1 MATHQRDSSVA
12 STSRS
17 PTQDDNK
24 MKVSKP
30 DAFYG
35 DRYKLENWINQILL
49 YFYLEN
55 IPSNKQSLIAAS
67 YLRGGAQQWISPM
80 LTARLIHNRDPA
92 GIFGSFATF
101 VEAIRGIYGLSNDQQ
116 VATRHVQHIIQK
128 GSASQYTAKFKEYAA
143 KTGWD
148 DAALRS
154 MYYRGL
160 KDKVKDGLM
169 HYGAATDTIE
179 QLAKA
184 AIEVDDKIYEREME
198 KRHTGQIRG
207 RSGYASNGWTGGQQ
221 RRDPDA
227 MELDATQGRPRKGQG
242 KGKGA
247 KGKGQAQGKKR
258 EGLKCYNC
266 QRIGH
271 YARDCRSGKVRPQQ
285 SRAAY
290 QPMEVNMM
298 EHRDRSLIEGPGT
311 DDDYD
316 ESIWDFVD
324 ERFEGN
330 TFREL
335 ASDDS
340 VRTTKNAIVSMTAL
354 AMELNPDLETAFLE
368 QRERLIAYAETL
380 EEGQIGQLH
389 QSVLNQE
396 KAYLVQ
402 ERERKEREEHAT
414 LHWSFCYNDSCSRHY
429 RSKMDRGWFPQRPR
443 KELNATLGW
452 GNLPT
457 SPARQP
463 LQQARDDGNI
473 ARGRSPPPYRW
484 EDATLQENIPPQD
497 EDQDEYEEE
506 EPETINIQELGVI
519 PEIPESTQGEAT
531 PEDSEEEYTDDDEP
545 DDNEILNF
553 SVDGPEPIKRMVLHI
568 VQRYEEIFPRI
579 QGKRRLNPRG
589 FDEALLGLRS
599 MFWKYRR
606 VYTNFTEY
614 AHVREIVPIGSRFNP
629 DGSYFTPDGK
639 FIPRQMRERIRL
651 IDLRYRE
658 FYRIQDA
665 WQDDE
670 MSEQE
675 LKAKSKEEIES
686 WVILPRT
693 PPGTPEPTTTRQLL
707 PRTRAIISGHIN
719 VEQQGSH
726 VVLTP
731 KTGPL
736 NWKVSLVQT
745 TGTAKNY

>member
-1 MATHQRDSSVA
+1 MATQRDSSVA
-12 STSRS
+12 STNRASS
-17 PTQDDNK
+17 HDDK
-24 MKVSKP
+24 MKVAKP
-30 DAFYG
+30 DMFYG
-35 DRYKLENWINQILL
+35 DRYKLDDWLNQVLL
-49 YFYLEN
+49 YFVMEGV
-55 IPSNKQSLIAAS
+55 PETKQALTAAS
-67 YLRGGAQQWISPM
+67 YLRGDAQQWIRPR
-80 LTARLIHNRDPA
+80 LTDKLLRNQDPE
-92 GIFGSFATF
+92 GIFGSFRTF
-101 VEAIRGIYGLSNDQQ
+101 VNAIRNIYGLSNDQQ
-116 VATRHVQHIIQK
+116 VAIRHIQHIVQK
-128 GSASQYTAKFKEYAA
+128 GSASQYTAKFKEHAA
-143 KTGWD
+143 KTEWD
-148 DAALRS
+148 DNALRT

-160 KDKVKDGLM
+160 KDNVKDELLR
-169 HYGAATDTIE
+169 YGAAQDTLE
-179 QLAKA
+179 RLMKA
-184 AIEVDDKIYEREME
+184 AIEVDDKLYERAME
-198 KRHTGQIRG
+198 RRHTGQFRG

-227 MELDATQGRPRKGQG
+227 MELDATQGRPHKGQG
-242 KGKGA
+242 NGKGA
-247 KGKGQAQGKKR
+247 RGKGKAQGKKR

-266 QRIGH
+266 QKIGH

-298 EHRDRSLIEGPGT
+298 EHRDRSFIEGPGT

-316 ESIWDFVD
+316 ESIYDFVD
-324 ERFEGN
+324 ERFEN
-330 TFREL
+330 DTFREL
-335 ASDDS
+335 ASNDS
-340 VRTTKNAIVSMTAL
+340 VRTTKDAIVSMTAL
-354 AMELNPDLETAFLE
+354 AMKLNPDLESALLE

-380 EEGQIGQLH
+380 EEGQIGQLQ
-389 QSVLNQE
+389 QSVLNQK
-396 KAYLVQ
+396 KAYLVK

-429 RSKMDRGWFPQRPR
+429 SSKLNHGWFPQRPR
-443 KELNATLGW
+443 KELNATIGW
-452 GNLPT
+452 DNLPT
-457 SPARQP
+457 SPVRQP
-463 LQQARDDGNI
+463 LQQVRDDGNI
-473 ARGRSPPPYRW
+473 ARGRSPPPFRW

-506 EPETINIQELGVI
+506 LETINIQELGVI
-519 PEIPESTQGEAT
+519 PEIPESIQGEAT

-553 SVDGPEPIKRMVLHI
+553 SVDGPEPIRRMVLHI

-579 QGKRRLNPRG
+579 QGKRRLNPQG

-599 MFWKYRR
+599 MFWRYRK

-614 AHVREIVPIGSRFNP
+614 THVREIVPMGSKFNP

-639 FIPRQMRERIRL
+639 VIPRQMRERIRL
-651 IDLRYRE
+651 IDLRYKE

-675 LKAKSKEEIES
+675 LKARSKEEIES
-686 WVILPRT
+686 WVILPKT

-731 KTGPL
+731 KMGPL

-745 TGTAKNY
+745 TEMAKNY

>member
-1 MATHQRDSSVA
+1 MATQRDSSVA
-12 STSRS
+12 STNRASS
-17 PTQDDNK
+17 HDDK
-24 MKVSKP
+24 MKVAKP
-30 DAFYG
+30 DMFYG
-35 DRYKLENWINQILL
+35 DRYKLDDWLNQVLL
-49 YFYLEN
+49 YFGMEG
-55 IPSNKQSLIAAS
+55 IPEAKQALIAAS
-67 YLRGGAQQWISPM
+67 YLRGDAQQWIRPR
-80 LTARLIHNRDPA
+80 LTDKLLRNHDPE
-92 GIFGSFATF
+92 GIFGSFRAF
-101 VEAIRGIYGLSNDQQ
+101 VNAIRSIYGLSNDQQ
-116 VATRHVQHIIQK
+116 VAIRHIQHVTQK
-128 GSASQYTAKFKEYAA
+128 GSASQYTAKFREYAA
-143 KTGWD
+143 KTEWD
-148 DAALRS
+148 DNALRA

-160 KDKVKDGLM
+160 KDNVKDQLM
-169 HYGAATDTIE
+169 QYGAAQDTLE
-179 QLAKA
+179 RLMKA
-184 AIEVDDKIYEREME
+184 AIEVDDKLYERFME
-198 KRHTGQIRG
+198 KRHTGQVRG

-242 KGKGA
+242 RGKGA
-247 KGKGQAQGKKR
+247 KGRGQAQDKKR

-266 QRIGH
+266 QKIGH

-290 QPMEVNMM
+290 QRMEVNIM
-298 EHRDRSLIEGPGT
+298 EHRDRSFIEGPGT

-316 ESIWDFVD
+316 ESIYDFVD
-324 ERFEGN
+324 ERFENN

-335 ASDDS
+335 ASNNS
-340 VRTTKNAIVSMTAL
+340 VKNTKDAIVSMTAL
-354 AMELNPDLETAFLE
+354 AMELNPDLETALLE

-389 QSVLNQE
+389 QSIPNQK

-402 ERERKEREEHAT
+402 EKERKEREEHAT

-429 RSKMDRGWFPQRPR
+429 SSKTNRGWFPQRPR
-443 KELNATLGW
+443 KEFNATIGW

-457 SPARQP
+457 SPERQP

-473 ARGRSPPPYRW
+473 ARGRSPPPFRW

-497 EDQDEYEEE
+497 KDQDEYEKE

-553 SVDGPEPIKRMVLHI
+553 SVDGPEPIRRMVLHI

-579 QGKRRLNPRG
+579 QGKRRLNPQG
-589 FDEALLGLRS
+589 FDEALLGLRN
-599 MFWKYRR
+599 MFWKYRK
-606 VYTNFTEY
+606 VYTNYTEY
-614 AHVREIVPIGSRFNP
+614 PHVREIVPMGSRFNH

-639 FIPRQMRERIRL
+639 VIPRQMRERIRL
-651 IDLRYRE
+651 IDLRYKE

-675 LKAKSKEEIES
+675 LKRRTKEEIES
-686 WVILPRT
+686 WVILPKS

-707 PRTRAIISGHIN
+707 PHTRAIISGHIN
-719 VEQQGSH
+719 VEQRGSH

-731 KTGPL
+731 RTGPL

-745 TGTAKNY
+745 TEMAKNY